1 VCRRSHSTRPSR
13 HLFFFPTLLPHP
25 ALSRTARVRARSSKI
40 SPFIVVTAPLLR
52 CSTVPLLVAFQPWIR
67 RRTAQKP
74 ATAQPTAQCRPP
86 CSPEIPRH
94 RTDPRTIFEPHPF
107 HATSTDCTTSGF
119 GANNPIVYAPDRDQT
134 AATPASTVVP
144 SGSTSTPPRGK
155 SHRLKHSTCGTKDAG
170 SPVVHPPS
178 SSTGDVT
185 RTEGVSASEI
195 HVLSDR

>member
-1 VCRRSHSTRPSR
+1 MCRRSHSTRPSR

-144 SGSTSTPPRGK
+144 SGSTSTPPQGEVAPPQALHLWHKGRRVSGRP
-155 SHRLKHSTCGTKDAG
+155 STQFFYWGRDQDRRRLRQRNTCL
-170 SPVVHPPS
+170 V
-178 SSTGDVT
+178 
-185 RTEGVSASEI
+185 
-195 HVLSDR
+195 